1 MTGDQNITFDQFL
14 NNLSLS
20 ENQYILAIRSSIRC
34 ATVFLRRTPMKIKVN
49 NYNPL
54 CLKAWRANM
63 DLQYILDVYAC
74 ASYIASYVTNSQRGM
89 SELLRKACAE
99 AQSGNQDFRQQVRT
113 IGNKFLNAVEI
124 SAHEAVYICLGLSMR
139 KSSRQVIFINTSPP
153 DERVALLKQ
162 TTECNSKYE
171 R

>member
-1 MTGDQNITFDQFL
+1 MTGDQNITFDPFL

-34 ATVFLRRTPMKIKVN
+34 ATVFLEIRVN

-74 ASYIASYVTNSQRGM
+74 ASYIASYVTKSQRGM
-89 SELLRKACAE
+89 NELLRKACAE
-99 AQSGNQDFRQQVRT
+99 AKSGNQDFRQQV
-113 IGNKFLNAVEI
+113 
-124 SAHEAVYICLGLSMR
+124 
-139 KSSRQVIFINTSPP
+139 
-153 DERVALLKQ
+153 
-162 TTECNSKYE
+162 
-171 R
+171 